1 MSLRIMI
8 VDDSPAMRSF
18 IGRIVQLSGLDVE
31 SCVQAGNG
39 REALSM
45 LRNQMVDVV
54 LSDIN
59 MPLMDGEQFL
69 CELAQDADLKRVP
82 VVVVSTDSTDLR
94 KKRMMEL
101 GAKGYVR
108 KPFAPETLRYQLELA
123 LGETHD

>member
-1 MSLRIMI
+1 MI
-8 VDDSPAMRSF
+8 VDDSPAMRTF

-31 SCVQAGNG
+31 SCIQASNG
-39 REALSM
+39 REALTL
-45 LRNQMVDVV
+45 LRSQIVDVV

-69 CELAQDADLKRVP
+69 KELSEDAALRGVP

-94 KKRMMEL
+94 KKRMLAL

-108 KPFAPETLRYQLELA
+108 KPFAPETLRYELEMA
-123 LGETHD
+123 IGGPNV

>member
-31 SCVQAGNG
+31 SCVQASNG
-39 REALSM
+39 MEALSM
-45 LRNQMVDVV
+45 LRSQIVDVV

-69 CELAQDADLKRVP
+69 AELSQDAVLKGVP

-94 KKRMMEL
+94 RKRMLAL

-108 KPFAPETLRYQLELA
+108 KPFAPETLRNELEMA
-123 LGETHD
+123 IGAQNV

>member
-31 SCVQAGNG
+31 SCVHASNG
-39 REALSM
+39 IEALAL
-45 LRNQMVDVV
+45 LRQERVDIV

-59 MPLMDGEQFL
+59 MPMMDGE
-69 CELAQDADLKRVP
+69 ELLRALANDTKLRGVP
-82 VVVVSTDSTDLR
+82 VVVVSTDSTDQR
-94 KKRMMEL
+94 RKRMLEL

-108 KPFAPETLRYQLELA
+108 KPFAPETLRSELELA
-123 LGETHD
+123 LGEAHV

>member
-8 VDDSPAMRSF
+8 VDDSPAMRTF

-31 SCVQAGNG
+31 SCVQASNG
-39 REALSM
+39 REALSL
-45 LRNQMVDVV
+45 LRKQMVDVV

-69 CELAQDADLKRVP
+69 KELSEDTALKGVP

-94 KKRMMEL
+94 KKRMLDL

-108 KPFAPETLRYQLELA
+108 KPFAPETLRYELEMA
-123 LGETHD
+123 IGEPNV

>member
-1 MSLRIMI
+1 MI

-18 IGRIVQLSGLDVE
+18 IGRIVQLSGLEVDQ
-31 SCVQAGNG
+31 CIQASNG
-39 REALSM
+39 REALGL
-45 LRNQMVDVV
+45 LRQALVDVV

-69 CELAQDADLKRVP
+69 REMSADETLNKVP

-94 KKRMMEL
+94 RKRMLDL

-123 LGETHD
+123 IGRVHA

>member
-31 SCVQAGNG
+31 SCVQAANG
-39 REALSM
+39 KEALGM
-45 LRNQMVDVV
+45 LRSQTVDVV

-69 CELAQDADLKRVP
+69 CELAKDAVLKRVP

-94 KKRMMEL
+94 RKRMMEL
-101 GAKGYVR
+101 GARGYVR
-108 KPFAPETLRYQLELA
+108 KPFAPETLRHELELA
-123 LGETHD
+123 LGETHG

>member
-18 IGRIVQLSGLDVE
+18 IGRIIQLSGLDVA
-31 SCVQAGNG
+31 SCVHAANG
-39 REALSM
+39 QEALNL
-45 LRNQMVDVV
+45 LRREMVDIV

-59 MPLMDGEQFL
+59 MPVMDGEKLLQ
-69 CELAQDADLKRVP
+69 ELAKDAELMKVP

-94 KKRMMEL
+94 RKRMLEL

-108 KPFAPETLRYQLELA
+108 KPFAPETLRNELELA

>member
-1 MSLRIMI
+1 MI

-18 IGRIVQLSGLDVE
+18 IGRIVQLSGLEVGH
-31 SCVQAGNG
+31 CIQASNG
-39 REALSM
+39 KEALGL
-45 LRNQMVDVV
+45 LRQELVDVV

-69 CELAQDADLKRVP
+69 REMSVDEALNKVP

-94 KKRMMEL
+94 KKRMLDL

-123 LGETHD
+123 LGRVHA

>member
-31 SCVQAGNG
+31 SCVQASNG
-39 REALSM
+39 MEALSM
-45 LRNQMVDVV
+45 LRSQIVDVV

-69 CELAQDADLKRVP
+69 AELSQDAVLKGVP

-94 KKRMMEL
+94 RKRMLAL
-101 GAKGYVR
+101 GAKGY
-108 KPFAPETLRYQLELA
+108 
-123 LGETHD
+123 

>member
-18 IGRIVQLSGLDVE
+18 IGRIVQLSGLEVGH
-31 SCVQAGNG
+31 CIQASNG
-39 REALSM
+39 REALGL
-45 LRNQMVDVV
+45 LRQELVDVV

-69 CELAQDADLKRVP
+69 REMSADEALNKVP

-94 KKRMMEL
+94 KKRMLDL

-123 LGETHD
+123 LGRVHA

>member
-8 VDDSPAMRSF
+8 VDDSPAMRTF
-18 IGRIVQLSGLDVE
+18 IGRIVQLSGLDIE
-31 SCVQAGNG
+31 SCVQASNG
-39 REALSM
+39 KEALSL
-45 LRNQMVDVV
+45 LRQQLVDVV

-69 CELAQDADLKRVP
+69 RELAGDAHLKSVP

-94 KKRMMEL
+94 KNRMMEL

-108 KPFAPETLRYQLELA
+108 KPFAPETLRHELELA
-123 LGETHD
+123 LGEPHV

>member
-18 IGRIVQLSGLDVE
+18 IGRIIQLSGLDVA
-31 SCVQAGNG
+31 SCVHASNG
-39 REALSM
+39 LEALNL
-45 LRNQMVDVV
+45 LRKQMVDIV

-59 MPLMDGEQFL
+59 MPVMDGEKLLQ
-69 CELAQDADLKRVP
+69 ELAKDAELMKVP

-94 KKRMMEL
+94 RKRMLEL

-108 KPFAPETLRYQLELA
+108 KPFAPETLRNELELA
-123 LGETHD
+123 LGGTHV